1 MGQALIINQNFHFVQ
16 LFSNSKRCPKKRRRP
31 VQVECLGFVHAPEVG
46 LGQPVIGR
54 RRRRVANPNKT
65 HKKVVIV

>member
-1 MGQALIINQNFHFVQ
+1 L
-16 LFSNSKRCPKKRRRP
+16 SKKRRRP